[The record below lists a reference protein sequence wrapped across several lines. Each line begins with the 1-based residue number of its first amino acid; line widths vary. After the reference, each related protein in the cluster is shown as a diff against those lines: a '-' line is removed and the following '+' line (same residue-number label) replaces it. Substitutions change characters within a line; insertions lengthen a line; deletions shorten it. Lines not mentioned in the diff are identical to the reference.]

1 MVFLAPGI
9 SFLDPL
15 VVGSYYHYQFHRHL
29 LRDVVTIALGMK
41 GQPQVGVWP
50 RVGAALI
57 NKAIRA
63 AMLTSVAAR

>member
-1 MVFLAPGI
+1 MPG
-9 SFLDPL
+9 SP
-15 VVGSYYHYQFHRHL
+15 VVP
-29 LRDVVTIALGMK
+29 RDVVTIALGMK

-63 AMLTSVAAR
+63 AMLKDVERIMKLEMRGRRN

>member
-1 MVFLAPGI
+1 MVP
-9 SFLDPL
+9 
-15 VVGSYYHYQFHRHL
+15 
-29 LRDVVTIALGMK
+29 RDVVTIALGMK

-63 AMLTSVAAR
+63 AMLEDVERIMKLEMRGRRN